1 MRSKLSSKLWGCF
14 FILFGVLII
23 GNLFDLWDITLF
35 FAGWWTLIIIIP
47 CIIRIISSGFQISS
61 VVGLTIGILLLLMRQ
76 NVINTALT
84 GKLIFPIILII
95 IGLSVIFKNMERASF
110 TKNFNDFEFHY
121 DKNASDYATVF
132 HSRKI
137 YVPNEYFYGARLS
150 SVFGDLYID
159 LSSAIITQDVVIHC
173 SSVFGDVKIQLPSN
187 VAVKTSGTQLFG
199 SLRNKTNQVTDAH
212 KATVFID
219 YNCIFGE
226 ITII

>member
-1 MRSKLSSKLWGCF
+1 MRTKISSKLWGCF

-23 GNLFDLWDITLF
+23 GNILDLWDVTLF

-47 CIIRIISSGFQISS
+47 CLIRIISSGFQISS
-61 VVGLTIGILLLLMRQ
+61 VVGLTVGILLLLMRQ

-84 GKLIFPIILII
+84 GKLIFPITLII
-95 IGLSVIFKNMERASF
+95 IGLGVIFKNMKRESF
-110 TKNFNDFEFHY
+110 IKNINDFEFHY
-121 DKNASDYATVF
+121 DKNASDYTTVF

-137 YVPNEYFYGARLS
+137 YVPNDHFYGAKLS

-159 LSSAIITQDVVIHC
+159 LSSAIITQDIVIHC
-173 SSVFGDVKIQLPSN
+173 SSVFGDVKIQVPSN
-187 VAVKTSGTQLFG
+187 VSVKTSGTQLFG
-199 SLRNKTNQVTDAH
+199 SLRNKTTQAVDSH

-226 ITII
+226 ITVI